1 MTAAGAV
8 SPSGEMVEA
17 TAAEVPMAEAAAVVV
32 MEAVVMEAV
41 AAAAATNI
49 PLPKLFS

>member
-32 MEAVVMEAV
+32 MEAV
-41 AAAAATNI
+41 AAAAASNI